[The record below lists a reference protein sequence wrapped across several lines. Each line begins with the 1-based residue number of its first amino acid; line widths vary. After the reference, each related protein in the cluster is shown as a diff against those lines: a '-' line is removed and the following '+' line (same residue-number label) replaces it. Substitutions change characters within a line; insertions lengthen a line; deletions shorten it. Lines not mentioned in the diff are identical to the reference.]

1 MKLVNVGF
9 GNYVNAARVISV
21 VSPESAPVK
30 RIVQRAKD
38 EGKLIDVTQ
47 GRKTMSVIF
56 TDSAH
61 VILSYLKP
69 DRLQQR
75 FRDEDPEEPLACNAD
90 SVE

>member
-9 GNYVNAARVISV
+9 GNLINGERVIGV
-21 VSPESAPVK
+21 VSPDSAPVK
-30 RIVQRAKD
+30 RIVQRAKE

-69 DRLQQR
+69 ERLEPR
-75 FRDEDPEEPLACNAD
+75 FRDEDAGGEEVPAPA
-90 SVE
+90 E